1 MSTVTVALLLGFV
14 CCALVIRGFALRGEA
29 VRPRRVS
36 VGGRR
41 VRPRDAAWTVDA

>member
-1 MSTVTVALLLGFV
+1 MSTVTIAVLLGFV

-29 VRPRRVS
+29 VGPRRAT

-41 VRPRDAAWTVDA
+41 VRPRDAARTVDA